1 MESTLV
7 LKNIRSRRNI
17 TQEEISNKLNV
28 SRQTYVNC
36 ENNILEQELSTV
48 FNIFKTLSITDK
60 EINDFFIAL
69 KQDYL
74 SYKK

>member
-1 MESTLV
+1 METTLI

-17 TQEEISNKLNV
+17 TQEEMSNKLKI

-48 FNIFKTLSITDK
+48 FNIFDTLGITDK
-60 EINDFFIAL
+60 EVNDFLNAL
-69 KQDYL
+69 KQDYI